1 MKSPL
6 IKKGD
11 LVRVKPGTNDEHLPD
26 SRIGLVLEN
35 ERTDGT
41 AGLRPVTDVF
51 IVLFTNGKTL
61 RFHEMWLETV
71 DRHPGL

>member
-1 MKSPL
+1 M

-11 LVRVKPGTNDEHLPD
+11 LVRVKPGTADENLPD

-35 ERTDGT
+35 ERTNGS
-41 AGLRPVTDVF
+41 AGPRPVTDVF
-51 IVLFTNGKTL
+51 IILFTNGKTL

-71 DRHPGL
+71 DAPAGL